1 MARSIPGQLSM
12 FSLWTL
18 EASPSATSSPESAG
32 GATPSASPGGPTTG
46 LCGLAH
52 APASR
57 SRSQAKAPE
66 LMTPDT
72 SGPTS
77 TASFRHADPLS
88 SWGSKLRERLG
99 TDGSMEFELIWKELA
114 TPAGRQIFRLSRSTP
129 RTFASGSTGSHAT
142 WPTPTTRDSKGQ
154 SGAGRQERKGNP
166 LDTLP
171 NAIAATWPTP
181 RTTDQAS
188 GRILTPDGQRTNAAG
203 TMTFGANISDL
214 VHLYATW
221 PTPTKADGDGGHG
234 MGTAS
239 VTGKRENGTK
249 ITVSLPGVV
258 KIVGIWP
265 TCTKADSWN
274 PSTMESA
281 QREWDHSNLRG
292 IAAVTTWPT
301 PTSQDCAR
309 GVGTIRP
316 QDTGIPLPQRVAQV
330 IGTTTSGSPDQTA
343 KPGALNPQFPCWLMG
358 YPTEWDACA
367 PTATP
372 SSRKS
377 RQK

>member
-1 MARSIPGQLSM
+1 
-12 FSLWTL
+12 
-18 EASPSATSSPESAG
+18 
-32 GATPSASPGGPTTG
+32 
-46 LCGLAH
+46 
-52 APASR
+52 
-57 SRSQAKAPE
+57 
-66 LMTPDT
+66 
-72 SGPTS
+72 
-77 TASFRHADPLS
+77 
-88 SWGSKLRERLG
+88 
-99 TDGSMEFELIWKELA
+99 MEFELIWKQLA
-114 TPAGRQIFRLSRSTP
+114 TPGGRSIFRLSRSAP
-129 RTFASGSTGSHAT
+129 RTYASASTGSHST

-171 NAIAATWPTP
+171 NAIVATWPTP
-181 RTTDQAS
+181 RTTDKAD

-214 VHLYATW
+214 VRLYATWPTPNSTVMDAKPRPPITTGRKATDPQISTADVAVHLYAATW

-239 VTGKRENGTK
+239 ATGKRENGTK

-258 KIVGIWP
+258 KIVSTWP

-281 QREWDHSNLRG
+281 QREWDHHNLRG

-330 IGTTTSGSPDQTA
+330 IGTTTSGSPDQTER
-343 KPGALNPQFPCWLMG
+343 PGALNPAFVCWLMG
-358 YPTEWDACA
+358 FPDEWESCA
-367 PTATP
+367 PTEMP
-372 SSRKS
+372 SSRPSRRKS
-377 RQK
+377 LKP